1 MKEND
6 NGTQMPLAAQR
17 IRKILIAVDLEKNS
31 ENLLMYSVVVT
42 KRILCEYTLFYCHQG
57 EVIAPEDA
65 EKVNLLLQKVKEAY
79 TVEVKSVFRQA
90 TTNEQVSRKINELH
104 GIEKFDT
111 IVIGTSNTPSTW
123 KMGSISTQ
131 ILREV
136 VANTLVVPPAIH
148 LAFPNNISILA
159 DTDKKTDIEKL
170 TAFNR
175 YISQFNVF
183 LNFVF
188 FVDSKECLEEKQK
201 TMKQYQ
207 TFFDA
212 NFTFNFIL
220 QATRNLTNFLS
231 KIEETMCE
239 SAVIAWNADFMGVEA
254 NRNSLPCS
262 PKIAIFYSKNSEP
275 TENAFQL
282 ETPLR

>member
-6 NGTQMPLAAQR
+6 NGIQMPLAAQR
-17 IRKILIAVDLEKNS
+17 TRKILIAVDLEKNS

-42 KRILCEYTLFYCHQG
+42 KRILCEYTLFYCHQS
-57 EVIAPEDA
+57 EIIAPEDVK
-65 EKVNLLLQKVKEAY
+65 KVNLLLQKVKNVHA
-79 TVEVKSVFRQA
+79 VEIKSVFGQA
-90 TTNEQVSRKINELH
+90 TSNEQVSRKINELH

-111 IVIGTSNTPSTW
+111 IVIGTSNTPNSW

-131 ILREV
+131 ILRK
-136 VANTLVVPPAIH
+136 VAANILVVPPEIQ
-148 LAFPNNISILA
+148 LAFPHNISILA
-159 DTDKKTDIEKL
+159 DTEQKADIEKL

-188 FVDSKECLEEKQK
+188 FIDSKEDLEKKQK
-201 TMKQYQ
+201 AMRQYQ

-220 QATRNLTNFLS
+220 QTTRNLSNFLT
-231 KIEETMCE
+231 KIEETLCE
-239 SAVIAWNADFMGVEA
+239 SAVIAWNEDFMNVEA
-254 NRNSLPCS
+254 KSITFPCS
-262 PKIAIFYSKNSEP
+262 PKISIFYSKNSEP

>member
-6 NGTQMPLAAQR
+6 NGTKMPLATQR

-31 ENLLMYSVVVT
+31 ENLIMYSVVVT
-42 KRILCEYTLFYCHQG
+42 KRILCEYTLVYYHK
-57 EVIAPEDA
+57 EEILDPADV
-65 EKVNLLLQKVKEAY
+65 EKVNLLLQKVKN
-79 TVEVKSVFRQA
+79 VHDVDVKSVFGQEIA
-90 TTNEQVSRKINELH
+90 TEQISDKITELH
-104 GIEKFDT
+104 SIEHFDT
-111 IVIGTSNTPSTW
+111 IVIGTSNTQNSW
-123 KMGSISTQ
+123 KMGSVSTQ
-131 ILREV
+131 ILRKV
-136 VANTLVVPPAIH
+136 PANILVVPPEIP
-148 LAFPNNISILA
+148 LVFPHNISILA
-159 DTDKKTDIEKL
+159 DTQQKTDIEKL

-188 FVDSKECLEEKQK
+188 FVDSREDLEEKQK

-207 TFFDA
+207 SFFEA

-220 QATRNLTNFLS
+220 QTIKNLPNFLT
-231 KIEETMCE
+231 KVEETMCE
-239 SAVIAWNADFMGVEA
+239 SAVIAWNEDFMDVEQ
-254 NRNSLPCS
+254 NSSSFPCS
-262 PKIAIFYSKNSEP
+262 PKISIYYSKNSEP

>member
-6 NGTQMPLAAQR
+6 NGTKMPLATQR

-31 ENLLMYSVVVT
+31 ENLIMYSVVVT
-42 KRILCEYTLFYCHQG
+42 KRILCEYTLLYCHQE
-57 EVIAPEDA
+57 EVLDPADV
-65 EKVNLLLQKVKEAY
+65 EKMNLFLQKVRNIHD
-79 TVEVKSVFRQA
+79 VDVKSVFGQVIA
-90 TTNEQVSRKINELH
+90 AEQISDKIAELH
-104 GIEKFDT
+104 SIEHFDT
-111 IVIGTSNTPSTW
+111 IVIGTSNTQNSW
-123 KMGSISTQ
+123 KMGSVSTQ
-131 ILREV
+131 ILRKV
-136 VANTLVVPPAIH
+136 PANILVVPLEIP
-148 LAFPNNISILA
+148 LVFPHNISILA
-159 DTDKKTDIEKL
+159 DTQQKTDIEKL

-188 FVDSKECLEEKQK
+188 FVDSREDLEEKQK

-207 TFFDA
+207 SFFEA

-220 QATRNLTNFLS
+220 QTIKNLPNFLT
-231 KIEETMCE
+231 KVEETMCE
-239 SAVIAWNADFMGVEA
+239 SAVIAWNEDFMDVEQ
-254 NRNSLPCS
+254 NSSSFPCS
-262 PKIAIFYSKNSEP
+262 PKISIYYSKNSEP

>member
-6 NGTQMPLAAQR
+6 NGTNMPLATQR

-42 KRILCEYTLFYCHQG
+42 KRILCEYTLFYCHQR
-57 EVIAPEDA
+57 EIIDPENA
-65 EKVNLLLQKVKEAY
+65 EKVNLLLQKVKEVHN
-79 TVEVKSVFRQA
+79 VEIKSVFGQA

-111 IVIGTSNTPSTW
+111 IVIGTSNNSHSW
-123 KMGSISTQ
+123 RMGRISTQ
-131 ILREV
+131 ILRNV
-136 VANTLVVPPAIH
+136 SASMLVVPPEIR
-148 LAFPNNISILA
+148 LEFPHNISILA
-159 DTDKKTDIEKL
+159 DTEQKADIEKL

-188 FVDSKECLEEKQK
+188 FVDSKECLEKKQNS
-201 TMKQYQ
+201 MKQYQ
-207 TFFDA
+207 AFFDA

-239 SAVIAWNADFMGVEA
+239 SAVIAWNEDFMDVEA
-254 NRNSLPCS
+254 DSDSFPCS
-262 PKIAIFYSKNSEP
+262 PKTSIFYSKNSEP

>member
-1 MKEND
+1 MKQTD
-6 NGTQMPLAAQR
+6 NGTQMPLATQR

-31 ENLLMYSVVVT
+31 ENLIMYSVVVT
-42 KRILCEYTLFYCHQG
+42 KRILCEYTLLYCYK
-57 EVIAPEDA
+57 EKVLDPTDA
-65 EKVNLLLQKVKEAY
+65 EKVNLLLKKVKDVHG
-79 TVEVKSVFRQA
+79 VEVKSILEHRISA
-90 TTNEQVSRKINELH
+90 EQISNKIAELH
-104 GIEKFDT
+104 SIESFDT
-111 IVIGTSNTPSTW
+111 IVVGTSNTPKSW
-123 KMGSISTQ
+123 KMGSVSTQ
-131 ILREV
+131 ILRKV
-136 VANTLVVPPAIH
+136 PAGILVVPPEIQ
-148 LAFPNNISILA
+148 LAFPHNISILA
-159 DTDKKTDIEKL
+159 DTEQKTDIEKL

-175 YISQFNVF
+175 YISQFNVL

-220 QATRNLTNFLS
+220 QATRNLANFLL
-231 KIEETMCE
+231 KIEETLCE
-239 SAVIAWNADFMGVEA
+239 SAVIAWNEDFMDVEA
-254 NRNSLPCS
+254 NSNSFPCS

>member
-1 MKEND
+1 MKEKD
-6 NGTQMPLAAQR
+6 NGISMPLATQR

-31 ENLLMYSVVVT
+31 ENLIMYSVVVT
-42 KRILCEYTLFYCHQG
+42 KRILCEYTLLYCHK
-57 EVIAPEDA
+57 EKVLDSADV
-65 EKVNLLLQKVKEAY
+65 EKVNLLLQNVKSVY
-79 TVEVKSVFRQA
+79 DVDVKSVFVQDIA
-90 TTNEQVSRKINELH
+90 AEQISDKIAELH
-104 GIEKFDT
+104 STEHFDT
-111 IVIGTSNTPSTW
+111 IVIGTSNTEHSW

-131 ILREV
+131 ILRKV
-136 VANTLVVPPAIH
+136 PANILVVPPAIH
-148 LAFPNNISILA
+148 LTFPQNISILA
-159 DTDKKTDIEKL
+159 DTQQKTDIEKL

-188 FVDSKECLEEKQK
+188 FVNSKECLEEKQK
-201 TMKQYQ
+201 SMKQYQ

-220 QATRNLTNFLS
+220 QVVRNLPNFLT
-231 KIEETMCE
+231 KVEETLCE
-239 SAVIAWNADFMGVEA
+239 SAVIAWNEEFMDVEV
-254 NRNSLPCS
+254 NSSSFPCS
-262 PKIAIFYSKNSEP
+262 PKISIFYSKSSEP

>member
-1 MKEND
+1 MKKND
-6 NGTQMPLAAQR
+6 NGIQMPLAAQR
-17 IRKILIAVDLEKNS
+17 TRKILIAVDLEKNS

-42 KRILCEYTLFYCHQG
+42 KRILCEYTLFYCHQK
-57 EVIAPEDA
+57 EIIDPKDA
-65 EKVNLLLQKVKEAY
+65 EKVNLLLQKVKDAHA
-79 TVEVKSVFRQA
+79 VEIKSVFGQA
-90 TTNEQVSRKINELH
+90 TTIEQVLRKLNELH

-111 IVIGTSNTPSTW
+111 IVIGTSNTPNSW

-131 ILREV
+131 ILRKV
-136 VANTLVVPPAIH
+136 SASMLVVPPEIQ
-148 LAFPNNISILA
+148 LEFPHNISILA
-159 DTDKKTDIEKL
+159 DTEQKADIEKL

-188 FVDSKECLEEKQK
+188 FVHSKECLEEKQK
-201 TMKQYQ
+201 SMKQYQ

-220 QATRNLTNFLS
+220 QAVRNLPNFLT
-231 KIEETMCE
+231 KIGETLCE
-239 SAVIAWNADFMGVEA
+239 SAVIAWNEDFMDVEK
-254 NRNSLPCS
+254 NSSSFPCS
-262 PKIAIFYSKNSEP
+262 PKISIFYSKNSEP

-282 ETPLR
+282 ETPFR